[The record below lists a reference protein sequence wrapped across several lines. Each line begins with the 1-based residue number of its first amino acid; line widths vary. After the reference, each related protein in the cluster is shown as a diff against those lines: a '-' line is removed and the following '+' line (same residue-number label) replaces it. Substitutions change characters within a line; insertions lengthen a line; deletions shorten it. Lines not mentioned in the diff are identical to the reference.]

1 MLLQIKVANTL
12 EPPLTRR
19 PLEGREAITES
30 TRVALAFPAPPSS
43 SLRLRRR
50 LHSIDLSRSLH
61 LAGLEL
67 PFSPI
72 PTTAQWR
79 EKLGVGRP
87 VGRSALDAVVLCDA
101 GDCAGCDKLS
111 LVLIMLSDACLF
123 LCGGTSKSS
132 QVKLIKICRRP
143 RYRLPCRVEAWRW
156 RPSRF
161 AGTVMFD

>member
-30 TRVALAFPAPPSS
+30 TRVALAFPAPSLLPSS

-67 PFSPI
+67 PFSQFPQQRSG
-72 PTTAQWR
+72 AR
-79 EKLGVGRP
+79 SLAS
-87 VGRSALDAVVLCDA
+87 VGRSAGLPLMPLCYVMQGIA
-101 GDCAGCDKLS
+101 QGATNS
-111 LVLIMLSDACLF
+111 
-123 LCGGTSKSS
+123 
-132 QVKLIKICRRP
+132 
-143 RYRLPCRVEAWRW
+143 RW
-156 RPSRF
+156 F
-161 AGTVMFD
+161 